1 MAKAKKKTFTSKAQE
16 RRVRNWLAVR
26 AHFKT
31 GAGSHGDKKK
41 KDNKM
46 AWYRFL
52 YYLDNSHYYGN
63 EPSTIYSTK
72 IPD

>member
-1 MAKAKKKTFTSKAQE
+1 MAKKKKKNFSSNAQE

-41 KDNKM
+41 
-46 AWYRFL
+46 A
-52 YYLDNSHYYGN
+52 NSKKACRGR
-63 EPSTIYSTK
+63 IL
-72 IPD
+72 